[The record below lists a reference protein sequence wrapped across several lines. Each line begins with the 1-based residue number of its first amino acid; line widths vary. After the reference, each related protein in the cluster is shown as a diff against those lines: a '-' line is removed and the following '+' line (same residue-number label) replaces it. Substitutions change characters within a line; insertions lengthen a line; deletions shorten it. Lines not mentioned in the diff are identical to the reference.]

1 MDKYITAFFIFLLFI
16 SKKSCNFAA
25 DFEKKMETF
34 TFCGLGV
41 DAWITIATVFAMFTV
56 LLFTK
61 LRSDVVFLCAVGVLY
76 ITGVLDAKEALS
88 GISQASVAVVGVL
101 FVVIAGL
108 MHTGVLQWIVKH
120 LLGIPNTY
128 TKAVMRLMLPVAAL
142 SSFLSNTTVVALFV
156 NIVKMWSKRLGISPS
171 KLLIPLSYASG
182 MGGVC
187 TLIGTPPNLI
197 ISGLYEEKTGEAMN
211 ILATTIPGLF
221 CLAIG
226 VLSIIAIRRL
236 LPNRKA
242 PEEAFESTGDY
253 TVEMLVPSDNQH
265 IGQTVGELGLNTVH
279 GGSLIEL
286 RHFDDEKILSP
297 VPDDEPLMG
306 GDRLIYAGQIGDL
319 LELEI
324 SHGLVNADHHVFHY
338 EDAPKSHHSLRT
350 AYITFGSGLI
360 GTTMGTNG
368 FEKEHKVTLV
378 AVSRRGCR
386 IEESPRE
393 VVLKAGDTLL
403 LEGVKELQADTKMM
417 SRDLHFFESNDIPNI
432 SIRTF
437 ISSAIMI
444 AMVTLSALGVLPLLQ
459 SAILAVFAMLIFR
472 CCSPE
477 QAMRSINWD
486 ILMIFACS
494 AVLGLAIQKTGIA
507 EMLATSILDICGTNP
522 IVVMTAICFAGTF
535 ITEFISNTAAGA
547 MFFPI
552 MYEAAVKLGYEPY
565 PFLIALMIAVSSS
578 FATPI
583 GSPTHMLVYGP
594 GGYRFSDFLR
604 IGLLMNI
611 IILAANIL
619 IVNLVYP
626 LTPLP

>member
-1 MDKYITAFFIFLLFI
+1 MDSFVFLGF
-16 SKKSCNFAA
+16 
-25 DFEKKMETF
+25 
-34 TFCGLGV
+34 GL
-41 DAWITIATVFAMFTV
+41 DAWITIVTVFAMFSV

-61 LRSDVVFLCAVGVLY
+61 LRSDVVFLCAVGILY
-76 ITGVLDAKEALS
+76 VTGVLDVKETLS
-88 GISQASVAVVGVL
+88 GISQPSVAVVGVL

-120 LLGIPNTY
+120 LLGTPNTY
-128 TKAVMRLMLPVAAL
+128 TKAVTRLMLPVAAL

-156 NIVKMWSKRLGISPS
+156 NIVKMWSKKLNISPS

-197 ISGLYEEKTGEAMN
+197 ISGLYEEQTGHAMN
-211 ILATTIPGLF
+211 ILSTTIPGLF
-221 CLAIG
+221 CLAVG
-226 VLSIIAIRRL
+226 VLSIIAMRRL

-242 PEEAFESTGDY
+242 PEEAFEATGDY
-253 TVEMLVPSDNQH
+253 TVEMLVPSDNPH
-265 IGQTVGELGLNTVH
+265 IGMTIGELGLNSVQ

-286 RHFDDEKILSP
+286 RHFDDERILSP

-306 GDRLIYAGQIGDL
+306 GDRLVYAGQIGEL
-319 LELEI
+319 LELKM
-324 SHGLVNADHHVFHY
+324 SHGLVNADHPVFHY
-338 EDAPKSHHSLRT
+338 EDAPKSTHFLRT
-350 AYITFGSGLI
+350 AYLPFGSHLI

-368 FEKEHKVTLV
+368 FEQEHKAMLV
-378 AVSRRGCR
+378 AVCRRGER
-386 IEESPRE
+386 IEESPRS
-393 VVLKAGDTLL
+393 VVLQAGDTLL
-403 LEGVKELQADTKMM
+403 LESMNEWKTDTQNLQ
-417 SRDLHFFESNDIPNI
+417 RDLHFFESEEIPNI
-432 SIRTF
+432 GWRTF
-437 ISSAIMI
+437 FSSAIMI
-444 AMVTLSALGVLPLLQ
+444 TMVALSAFNVLPLLEC
-459 SAILAVFAMLIFR
+459 AILAVFAMLIFR
-472 CCSPE
+472 CCNAE
-477 QAMRSINWD
+477 QAMRSINWN

-494 AVLGLAIQKTGIA
+494 AVLGIAIQKTGIA
-507 EMLATSILDICGTNP
+507 ERMATGILDLCGTNP

-552 MYEAAVKLGYEPY
+552 MYNAAEQLGYEPF

-594 GGYRFSDFLR
+594 GGYRFADFLK